1 MRMPRN
7 EQRGAAMTSEIRSSV
22 LIVEHHPAVRTAL
35 ARVFASQGWT
45 GIGSANL
52 REAARN
58 HRRYRSELKA
68 VVVDLD
74 VGEESGLAFVSHLR
88 RRSPLL
94 PVIVFTGS
102 NDQGELDAAL
112 AMGVSACL
120 PKPTP
125 PERIVEAVRHAI
137 AETVSDDSLT
147 SGGGGVSS
155 RGHEVTSLQLRS
167 SRPANHQ
174 RRNIT

>member
-1 MRMPRN
+1 
-7 EQRGAAMTSEIRSSV
+7 MTPGIRSSV

-35 ARVFASQGWT
+35 ARVFASQGWR
-45 GIGSANL
+45 GIGAANL
-52 REAARN
+52 REAVRN
-58 HRRYRSELKA
+58 HRRYCSELMA

-102 NDQGELDAAL
+102 NDQAELDAAMVL
-112 AMGVSACL
+112 GVSACL

-125 PERIVEAVRHAI
+125 PERIVEAIRRAI
-137 AETVSDDSLT
+137 AQGVDDSLT
-147 SGGGGVSS
+147 PRDSVVSS
-155 RGHEVTSLQLRS
+155 RGHEVTSVQFGS
-167 SRPANHQ
+167 SRPASHQ
-174 RRNIT
+174 RRNIA